1 MMAFGLLHRDIDY
14 ILAALRNFPE
24 IEQAVVFG
32 SRALGNYK
40 QGSDIDLAVIGER
53 VTNKTIHAL
62 HDLLS
67 EEYPLPY
74 FFDIV
79 HYHEMTNEKLLE
91 HIDQYGIEIYRNSMT
106 G

>member
-1 MMAFGLLHRDIDY
+1 MMVFGLLDRDVYY
-14 ILAALRNFPE
+14 ILAALRKFPE
-24 IEQAVVFG
+24 IERVIIFG

-40 QGSDIDLAVIGER
+40 KGSDIDLVLIGEGI
-53 VTNKTIHAL
+53 TNKTIYEF

-79 HYHEMTNEKLLE
+79 LYHQINNEKLLE
-91 HIDQYGIEIYRNSMT
+91 HIDKYGIEIYRNSED
-106 G
+106 